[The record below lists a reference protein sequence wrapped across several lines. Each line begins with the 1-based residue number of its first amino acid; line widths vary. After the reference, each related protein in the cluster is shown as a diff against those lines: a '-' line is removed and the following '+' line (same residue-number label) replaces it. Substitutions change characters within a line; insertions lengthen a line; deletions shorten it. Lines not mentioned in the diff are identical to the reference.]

1 MVRVGKEGRI
11 EDNGVGGAEK
21 TGEVHKVEQ
30 GCLGC
35 RWRSERASARA
46 GKESKHG
53 AGQTAGRGRPGADPN
68 PSRCMAADVGGSS
81 RQTAS
86 GLNDQRHQ
94 ARLPSGLP
102 SRPDRAEASKAEPL
116 LGQRA
121 P

>member
-1 MVRVGKEGRI
+1 MNKGALDAG
-11 EDNGVGGAEK
+11 GGAS
-21 TGEVHKVEQ
+21 GKVQE
-30 GCLGC
+30 LE
-35 RWRSERASARA
+35 RRASM
-46 GKESKHG
+46 GKESEHG
-53 AGQTAGRGRPGADPN
+53 AGQTAGRGRPGADPT

-86 GLNDQRHQ
+86 GLDDQRHQ

-116 LGQRA
+116 LGQRT